1 MGLPENIPLRGSET
15 RFRFRTS
22 ILKRDESECVLTRV
36 QFGAKLRYRR

>member
-22 ILKRDESECVLTRV
+22 ILKRDEVRMRIDK
-36 QFGAKLRYRR
+36 GAVWGQTPL